1 MASVI
6 LSSTKQNRGISHNLQ
21 PCFSVSP
28 QRQPHVLKLQTIV
41 FSCPKSVTNQFI
53 GGNPVTET
61 QICFQYVYI
70 YIYTKDIRYFQLLVK
85 KFRPLYKPLR
95 KKQEAVSFLSKPP
108 VFTSVLAG
116 LGIARIGTL
125 FGGEEHPIIGMLRV
139 PRHGASQGPVIGCQ
153 PWMNKP
159 RLRLFFIGKVP
170 FNLSIRW
177 NDSWGNIPLIFINY
191 DLAKSGVDINWIYH
205 IEFMKP
211 NDFLSRVDEIIGG

>member
-1 MASVI
+1 M
-6 LSSTKQNRGISHNLQ
+6 SSSFKPLCFHVQKVSQINSLVGIQSQKLRY
-21 PCFSVSP
+21 VS
-28 QRQPHVLKLQTIV
+28 
-41 FSCPKSVTNQFI
+41 SM
-53 GGNPVTET
+53 
-61 QICFQYVYI
+61 YI

-170 FNLSIRW
+170 FNLSIR
-177 NDSWGNIPLIFINY
+177 
-191 DLAKSGVDINWIYH
+191 
-205 IEFMKP
+205 
-211 NDFLSRVDEIIGG
+211 

>member
-1 MASVI
+1 MFFCFPSETTTCPQASNHCVFMSKKCHKSI
-6 LSSTKQNRGISHNLQ
+6 HWWESSHRNSDM
-21 PCFSVSP
+21 F
-28 QRQPHVLKLQTIV
+28 
-41 FSCPKSVTNQFI
+41 
-53 GGNPVTET
+53 PV
-61 QICFQYVYI
+61 CI

-191 DLAKSGVDINWIYH
+191 GLAKSGVDINWIYH

>member
-1 MASVI
+1 MFFCFP
-6 LSSTKQNRGISHNLQ
+6 LTNNHMSSSFK
-21 PCFSVSP
+21 
-28 QRQPHVLKLQTIV
+28 PHVLKLQPIV

-61 QICFQYVYI
+61 QIISDMLPNISDMSNYRSRNSIPFI
-70 YIYTKDIRYFQLLVK
+70 NLSEK
-85 KFRPLYKPLR
+85 KT
-95 KKQEAVSFLSKPP
+95 KQEAVSYIYHPFSHP
-108 VFTSVLAG
+108 SVLAG

-170 FNLSIRW
+170 
-177 NDSWGNIPLIFINY
+177 
-191 DLAKSGVDINWIYH
+191 
-205 IEFMKP
+205 
-211 NDFLSRVDEIIGG
+211 

>member
-1 MASVI
+1 MFF
-6 LSSTKQNRGISHNLQ
+6 
-21 PCFSVSP
+21 CFPS
-28 QRQPHVLKLQTIV
+28 QPHVLRLQPIV

-61 QICFQYVYI
+61 QTISDMFPVCICI

-170 FNLSIRW
+170 FNLSIR
-177 NDSWGNIPLIFINY
+177 
-191 DLAKSGVDINWIYH
+191 
-205 IEFMKP
+205 
-211 NDFLSRVDEIIGG
+211 